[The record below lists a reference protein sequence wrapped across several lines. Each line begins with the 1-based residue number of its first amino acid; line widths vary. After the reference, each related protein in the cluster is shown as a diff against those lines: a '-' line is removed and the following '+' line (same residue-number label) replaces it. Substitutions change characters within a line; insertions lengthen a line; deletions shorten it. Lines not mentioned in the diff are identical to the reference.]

1 VSRRRFSWRAVTRT
15 ALLAAAVAVAS
26 GWLSLEAVAQTS
38 GNPLQPMADA
48 TVDFAGGSWRD
59 MVVEGMLRLPLAAV
73 LGAAL
78 AFRPKRRGTP
88 TRTPAVVQ
96 TQIILTI
103 VGAVIM
109 LVVGSSLARAFGIV
123 GAASLIRY
131 RSKVDDPKDAGV
143 MLCGLAMGLAS
154 GVGLYG
160 LAVFATVFLV
170 ALLALVE
177 SFDPNVNRFL
187 LHATGIQDATALR
200 PRFEQVLTRFGLEYS
215 LRTQSN
221 AELSYDI
228 KVPFELET
236 ELVTSAILLLDKD
249 GKIAVEWGEAKG
261 KKQ

>member
-1 VSRRRFSWRAVTRT
+1 VRAPAIGRSVH
-15 ALLAAAVAVAS
+15 AAAAAAVLTLLVMLPAAVW
-26 GWLSLEAVAQTS
+26 GQTGPTPPIIDQS
-38 GNPLQPMADA
+38 TSPLDLAR
-48 TVDFAGGSWRD
+48 VEWRD
-59 MVVEGMLRLPLAAV
+59 MVLEGMVRLPLAAL
-73 LGAAL
+73 LGTAL

-96 TQIILTI
+96 TQIILTV

-143 MLCGLAMGLAS
+143 MLCGLAVGLAS

-160 LAVFATVFLV
+160 LALFATVFMV
-170 ALLALVE
+170 VLLALIE

-187 LHATGIQDATALR
+187 LHATGIQDVAALR
-200 PRFEQVLTRFGLEYS
+200 PRFEMILKRFGVEYS

-221 AELSYDI
+221 EELSYDV
-228 KVPFELET
+228 KVPNELET
-236 ELVTSAILLLDKD
+236 EPVTNAILLLDGS
-249 GKIAVEWGEAKG
+249 GKIAVNWGDAKA
-261 KKQ
+261 KKA

>member
-1 VSRRRFSWRAVTRT
+1 MNRAGSRHARRAVVSAVLMS
-15 ALLAAAVAVAS
+15 ALILLHPVSAGAQAAPVA
-26 GWLSLEAVAQTS
+26 AQDSPRLLVQTEW
-38 GNPLQPMADA
+38 QE
-48 TVDFAGGSWRD
+48 
-59 MVVEGMLRLPLAAV
+59 MVLEGMVRLPLAAL

-78 AFRPKRRGTP
+78 AFRPRRRGTP

-96 TQIILTI
+96 TQIILTV

-143 MLCGLAMGLAS
+143 MLCGLSVGLAS

-160 LAVFATVFLV
+160 LAVFATLFLV
-170 ALLALVE
+170 LLLALIE

-187 LHATGIQDATALR
+187 LHATGLPDATALR

-215 LRTQSN
+215 LRTQSTD
-221 AELSYDI
+221 ALSYDV

-236 ELVTSAILLLDKD
+236 ERITSAILRLDD
-249 GKIAVEWGEAKG
+249 AGKLAVEWSETRGSK
-261 KKQ
+261 